1 MTLHLYTPKDVQ
13 KERDRLVKLQNGIDP
28 ILNQHFVETVCLD
41 HDHETMHVRAALN
54 RNVNAFEGKVV
65 NAYTRCLKWLTDV
78 PLPVIL
84 RRLADYYEQDY
95 SSNPYHPAFQ
105 KKLQV
110 EFNKLKEAEKDKIL
124 NQFGYE
130 SGRNG
135 ADRKVIF
142 KKLLLSK
149 KYGYIEVL
157 TAISKS
163 KEKT

>member
-1 MTLHLYTPKDVQ
+1 MTEHLYTPKDVQ

-28 ILNQHFVETVCLD
+28 ILGEPFVETVCLD

-84 RRLADYYEQDY
+84 RRLADYYERDY
-95 SSNPYHPAFQ
+95 TSNPYHPSFN

-110 EFNKLKEAEKDKIL
+110 EFNKLKEAEKDRVL

-130 SGRNG
+130 SGKNG
-135 ADRKVIF
+135 ADRKAIF
-142 KKLLLSK
+142 KKLLSSK

-157 TAISKS
+157 TAISKT